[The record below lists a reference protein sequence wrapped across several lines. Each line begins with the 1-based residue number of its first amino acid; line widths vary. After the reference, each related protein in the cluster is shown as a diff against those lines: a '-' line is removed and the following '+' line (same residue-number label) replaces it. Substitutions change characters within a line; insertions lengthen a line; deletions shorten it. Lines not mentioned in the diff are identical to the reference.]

1 LVLGRVV
8 VLVRSLVLAMGQ
20 LLTLISANQIVHMFK
35 EQGVGQVQEQAQL
48 DRDERCWA
56 EWVAG
61 STQAQIAE
69 RRGLTQGAISQ
80 AISRYLA
87 SRPTP
92 EREAFRE
99 RTLERYEDLYL
110 AHRVAAREWP
120 RVAAIV
126 RGILDS
132 EARVLGLVQSQVHV
146 DGEVQHVAQQD
157 PGPTVEELMERW
169 AAEGRI
175 QGVLTRPGA

>member
-1 LVLGRVV
+1 MIEV
-8 VLVRSLVLAMGQ
+8 
-20 LLTLISANQIVHMFK
+20 
-35 EQGVGQVQEQAQL
+35 QGMGQVQEQGQL

-61 STQAQIAE
+61 STQTQIAE

-80 AISRYLA
+80 AIGRYLA
-87 SRPTP
+87 SRPAP
-92 EREAFRE
+92 EREAYRE
-99 RTLERYEDLYL
+99 RQMARYERLYL
-110 AHRVAAREWP
+110 AHAQTAEERP

-132 EARVLGLVQSQVHV
+132 EARVLGLIQSRVEHDVSGQVEHTWT
-146 DGEVQHVAQQD
+146 

-169 AAEGRI
+169 RRDGTLQVEARRLDRED
-175 QGVLTRPGA
+175 